1 MSEPTMTPKPKVQ
14 GACSAARPRRLAAAG
29 FAGLI
34 GLAAAAGWAEEVPQG
49 QSAKGEWRHHGGDH
63 ASSRYSPLAQI
74 DGLNFGRLEVAWRWR
89 TADHEV
95 PLDVLPGYDTGFYR
109 SVPLMIGGRLFAP
122 TSLGQVALL
131 DPATGEQK
139 WVYNPRTWER
149 GGTTMRPVGARGIEY
164 WTDGEEERLFVATIG
179 RQLVSVYAATGE
191 ADRAFG
197 EDGVVDLARDLGPGE
212 YSVRH
217 ITHGAPPI
225 VVGNSVIVGSKIFDY
240 SIKSDAPPGHVRA
253 YDVHT
258 GEFKWRFNTIPRDDE
273 YGVETWENESWR
285 TAGNANV
292 WTSMSADHELG
303 YVYLPTSTPSNDYYG
318 ADRPGDNLF
327 AESLVCVDA
336 ETGER
341 VWHFQTVRHGIWDY
355 DIASAPNLLDI
366 VVAGKLI
373 KAVAQVSKTG
383 FTYVFDRATGE
394 PVWPI
399 EDRPVN
405 HKSTVP
411 GEKLSETQPF
421 PTKPPA
427 FERQGVS
434 EDDLIDWTPELRE
447 EALKIAE
454 KLVLA
459 PMFPPL
465 IVQGEGGKEGVLVV
479 PGAAGGANHPG
490 ASVDPMTGVLFV
502 ESQNR
507 PTGMSLIEPDAARRP
522 DWRYVIGYVDTS
534 GPRGLP
540 LTKPPYRT
548 ITAIDLNRGE
558 HVWRIPVGP
567 GPKNHPAIAHLNLDD
582 MGTVYFGMPADGGLL
597 VTRTLL
603 IGFFALPD
611 ADDPRTSNRSFLRA
625 YDKATGELL
634 AEVETDVWLHGPPM
648 TYMHEGRQYIVI
660 AAGGAR
666 NRRIPDELIAFALP
680 ESEIGG

>member
-1 MSEPTMTPKPKVQ
+1 MWGTARMSMVYVR
-14 GACSAARPRRLAAAG
+14 GRYAVLALLIGFVAGAAG
-29 FAGLI
+29 
-34 GLAAAAGWAEEVPQG
+34 AESGEQG
-49 QSAKGEWRHHGGDH
+49 RSAHGEWRHHGGDH

-74 DGLNFGRLEVAWRWR
+74 DGSNFDRLEIAWRWR
-89 TADHEV
+89 SADHEV

-164 WTDGEEERLFVATIG
+164 WSDGEKERLFVATIG
-179 RQLVSVYAATGE
+179 RQLVSIDAATGL

-197 EDGVVDLARDLGPGE
+197 EDGVVDLAQDLGPGD
-212 YSVRH
+212 YAIRH
-217 ITHGAPPI
+217 VTHGAPPI

-240 SIKSDAPPGHVRA
+240 SIRSDAPPGHVRA

-273 YGVETWENESWR
+273 YGVETWENGSWR

-292 WTSMSADHELG
+292 WASMSADHELG

-366 VVAGKLI
+366 IVDGKLI

-405 HKSTVP
+405 HQSTVP
-411 GEKLSETQPF
+411 GEKLAETQPF

-447 EALKIAE
+447 EALEIAE

-465 IVQGEGGKEGVLVV
+465 IVGGEGGKEGVVVV

-502 ESQNR
+502 ESQHR

-522 DWRYVIGYVDTS
+522 DWRYVIAYVSTG
-534 GPRGLP
+534 GPQGLP

-558 HVWRIPVGP
+558 HLWQVPVGP
-567 GPKNHPAIAHLNLDD
+567 GPKNHPAIAHLNLPD
-582 MGTVYFGMPADGGLL
+582 MGTSYIGMPADGGLL

-603 IGFFALPD
+603 IGFLALRD
-611 ADDPRTSNRSFLRA
+611 EDEPRTSSGGLLRA
-625 YDKATGELL
+625 YDKATGEVV
-634 AEVETDVWLHGPPM
+634 AEIETDVWLHGPPM

-660 AAGGAR
+660 AGGGAR

-680 ESEIGG
+680 ESLTDA

>member
-1 MSEPTMTPKPKVQ
+1 MSGCTMTLRRSLDGGRAGGGWPRVALLCMVCCVAGGS
-14 GACSAARPRRLAAAG
+14 GAPG
-29 FAGLI
+29 
-34 GLAAAAGWAEEVPQG
+34 AE
-49 QSAKGEWRHHGGDH
+49 SAKQGHSADGEWRHHGGDH
-63 ASSRYSPLAQI
+63 ASSRYSPAAQI
-74 DGLNFGRLEVAWRWR
+74 DGSNFGRLDVAWRWR
-89 TADHEV
+89 TPDHEV
-95 PLDVLPGYDTGFYR
+95 PLDVLPGYDTGHYR

-131 DPATGEQK
+131 DPATGEQQ

-164 WTDGEEERLFVATIG
+164 WSDGEKERLFVATIG
-179 RQLVSVYAATGE
+179 RQLVSIDAATGE

-212 YSVRH
+212 YTVRH

-240 SIKSDAPPGHVRA
+240 STKSDAPPGHVRA

-273 YGVETWENESWR
+273 VGVETWENESWR

-292 WTSMSADHELG
+292 WTAMSADHELG

-318 ADRPGDNLF
+318 ADRPGANLF

-336 ETGER
+336 DTGER
-341 VWHFQTVRHGIWDY
+341 IWHFQTVHHGIWDY
-355 DIASAPNLLDI
+355 DIASPPNLIDI
-366 VVAGKLI
+366 VTDGKLI

-399 EDRPVN
+399 EERPVN
-405 HKSTVP
+405 AKSTVA
-411 GEKLSETQPF
+411 GEKLSQTQPF

-434 EDDLIDWTPELRE
+434 ENDLIDWTPELRA

-479 PGAAGGANHPG
+479 PGAAGGANWPG
-490 ASVDPMTGVLFV
+490 ASVDPMTGTLFV

-507 PTGMSLIEPDAARRP
+507 PTGMSLVAPDAARS
-522 DWRYVIGYVDTS
+522 DWRYVIDYVDTS
-534 GPRGLP
+534 GPQGLP

-558 HVWRIPVGP
+558 HRWRIPVGA

-582 MGTVYFGMPADGGLL
+582 MGTVYFGMPAEGGLL

-603 IGFFALPD
+603 IGFVAVD
-611 ADDPRTSNRSFLRA
+611 EDGNRSAEGGLLRA

-634 AEVETDVWLHGPPM
+634 AEVETDIWLHGPPM
-648 TYMHEGRQYIVI
+648 TYMHQGRQYIVV
-660 AAGGAR
+660 AGGGAR
-666 NRRIPDELIAFALP
+666 NRRVPDELIAYALP
-680 ESEIGG
+680 ESTIGG

>member
-1 MSEPTMTPKPKVQ
+1 MTPKPKVQ
-14 GACSAARPRRLAAAG
+14 RACSAAESRRLGAAG
-29 FAGLI
+29 FASLI
-34 GLAAAAGWAEEVPQG
+34 ALGAWAGWAEEVPRG

-74 DGLNFGRLEVAWRWR
+74 DGSNFGRLEAAWRWR

-95 PLDVLPGYDTGFYR
+95 PLDVLPGYDTGHYR

-131 DPATGEQK
+131 DPATGEQQ

-164 WTDGEEERLFVATIG
+164 WSDGEKERLFVATIG
-179 RQLVSVYAATGE
+179 RQLVSIDAATGE

-197 EDGVVDLARDLGPGE
+197 EDGVVDLARDLGPGD
-212 YSVRH
+212 YTVRH

-225 VVGNSVIVGSKIFDY
+225 VVGTSVIVGSKIFDY
-240 SIKSDAPPGHVRA
+240 SVKSDAPPGHVRA

-258 GEFKWRFNTIPRDDE
+258 GEFRWRFNTIPRDDE
-273 YGVETWENESWR
+273 VGVETWENESWR

-292 WTSMSADHELG
+292 WTAMSADHELG

-336 ETGER
+336 DTGER

-355 DIASAPNLLDI
+355 DIASPPNLIDI
-366 VVAGKLI
+366 VVDGKLI

-399 EDRPVN
+399 EDRPVD
-405 HKSTVP
+405 HKTTVP
-411 GEKLSETQPF
+411 GEKLAETQPF

-434 EDDLIDWTPELRE
+434 EDDLIDWTPELRQ
-447 EALKIAE
+447 EARGIAE

-465 IVQGEGGKEGVLVV
+465 IVNGEGGKEGVLVV
-479 PGAAGGANHPG
+479 PGAAGGANWPG
-490 ASVDPMTGVLFV
+490 ASVDPMTGTLFV

-507 PTGMSLIEPDAARRP
+507 PTGMSLVAPDAARS
-522 DWRYVIGYVDTS
+522 DWRYVIDYVDTS
-534 GPRGLP
+534 GPQGLP

-558 HVWRIPVGP
+558 HRWRIPVGA
-567 GPKNHPAIAHLNLDD
+567 GPKNHPAIAHLNLGD
-582 MGTVYFGMPADGGLL
+582 MGTVYFGMPAEGGLL

-603 IGFFALPD
+603 IGFVAV
-611 ADDPRTSNRSFLRA
+611 DDDGSRSAEGGLLRA

-634 AEVETDVWLHGPPM
+634 AEVETDIWLHGPPM
-648 TYMHEGRQYIVI
+648 TYMHQGRQYIVV
-660 AAGGAR
+660 AGGGAR
-666 NRRIPDELIAFALP
+666 NRRVPDELVAYALP
-680 ESEIGG
+680 ESAIGG

>member
-1 MSEPTMTPKPKVQ
+1 MSKSMTPNAKVH
-14 GACSAARPRRLAAAG
+14 RER
-29 FAGLI
+29 
-34 GLAAAAGWAEEVPQG
+34 AAAALRPHAGRGLAWLVLLAAGAAWAEEVPQG
-49 QSAKGEWRHHGGDH
+49 QSAMGEWRHHGGDH
-63 ASSRYSPLAQI
+63 ASSRYSPAAQI
-74 DGLNFGRLEVAWRWR
+74 DGSNFGRLEVAWRWR

-95 PLDVLPGYDTGFYR
+95 PLDVLPGYDTSHYR

-164 WTDGEEERLFVATIG
+164 WSDGEKERLFVATIG
-179 RQLVSVYAATGE
+179 RQLVSIDAANGE

-212 YSVRH
+212 YTVRH

-240 SIKSDAPPGHVRA
+240 SVKSDAPPGHVRA

-273 YGVETWENESWR
+273 VGVETWENESWR

-292 WTSMSADHELG
+292 WTAMSADHELG

-336 ETGER
+336 DTGER
-341 VWHFQTVRHGIWDY
+341 IWHFQTVHHGIWDY
-355 DIASAPNLLDI
+355 DIASPPNLIDI
-366 VVAGKLI
+366 VVDGKLI

-383 FTYVFDRATGE
+383 FTYVFDRATGK

-399 EDRPVN
+399 EERPVN
-405 HKSTVP
+405 DKSTVA
-411 GEKLSETQPF
+411 GEKLSETQPV

-447 EALKIAE
+447 EARGIAE

-479 PGAAGGANHPG
+479 PGAAGGANWPG
-490 ASVDPMTGVLFV
+490 ASVDPMTGTLFV

-507 PTGMSLIEPDAARRP
+507 PTGMSLIEPDAARS
-522 DWRYVIGYVDTS
+522 DWRYVIGYVDTT

-558 HVWRIPVGP
+558 HRWRIPVGA

-582 MGTVYFGMPADGGLL
+582 MGTVYFGMPAEGGLL

-603 IGFFALPD
+603 IGFVAVDEDGDRQAEGSL
-611 ADDPRTSNRSFLRA
+611 LRA

-634 AEVETDVWLHGPPM
+634 AEVKTDIWLHGPPM
-648 TYMHEGRQYIVI
+648 TYMHRGRQYIVV
-660 AAGGAR
+660 AGGGAR
-666 NRRIPDELIAFALP
+666 NRRVPDELIAFALP
-680 ESEIGG
+680 EAAIGG

>member
-1 MSEPTMTPKPKVQ
+1 MTPKPKVQ
-14 GACSAARPRRLAAAG
+14 RACSAAKSRRLGAAG
-29 FAGLI
+29 FASLI
-34 GLAAAAGWAEEVPQG
+34 ALGAGAGWAEEVPRG

-74 DGLNFGRLEVAWRWR
+74 DGSNFGRLEVAWRWR

-95 PLDVLPGYDTGFYR
+95 PLDVLPGYDTGHYR

-131 DPATGEQK
+131 DPATGEQQ

-164 WTDGEEERLFVATIG
+164 WSDGEKERLFVATIG
-179 RQLVSVYAATGE
+179 RQLVSIDAATGE

-197 EDGVVDLARDLGPGE
+197 EDGVVDLARDLGPGD
-212 YSVRH
+212 YTVRH

-225 VVGNSVIVGSKIFDY
+225 VVGTSVIVGSKIFDY
-240 SIKSDAPPGHVRA
+240 SVKSDAPPGHVRA

-258 GEFKWRFNTIPRDDE
+258 GEFRWRFNTIPRDDE
-273 YGVETWENESWR
+273 VGVETWENESWR

-292 WTSMSADHELG
+292 WTAMSADQELG

-336 ETGER
+336 DTGER

-355 DIASAPNLLDI
+355 DIASPPNLIDI
-366 VVAGKLI
+366 VVDGRLI

-399 EDRPVN
+399 EDRPVD
-405 HKSTVP
+405 HKTTVP
-411 GEKLSETQPF
+411 GEKLAETQPF

-434 EDDLIDWTPELRE
+434 EDDLIDWTPELRQ
-447 EALKIAE
+447 EARGIAE

-479 PGAAGGANHPG
+479 PGAAGGANWPG
-490 ASVDPMTGVLFV
+490 ASVDPMTGTLFV

-507 PTGMSLIEPDAARRP
+507 PTGMSLVAPDAARS
-522 DWRYVIGYVDTS
+522 DWRYVIDYVDTS
-534 GPRGLP
+534 GPQGLP

-558 HVWRIPVGP
+558 HRWRVPVGA
-567 GPKNHPAIAHLNLDD
+567 GPKNHPAIAHLNLGD
-582 MGTVYFGMPADGGLL
+582 MGTVYFGMPAEGGLL

-603 IGFFALPD
+603 IGFVALPD
-611 ADDPRTSNRSFLRA
+611 KDNPSHQQRRSPARLRQG
-625 YDKATGELL
+625 D
-634 AEVETDVWLHGPPM
+634 
-648 TYMHEGRQYIVI
+648 R
-660 AAGGAR
+660 
-666 NRRIPDELIAFALP
+666 
-680 ESEIGG
+680 

>member
-1 MSEPTMTPKPKVQ
+1 MRRSSALGVACVLGLTA
-14 GACSAARPRRLAAAG
+14 GA
-29 FAGLI
+29 
-34 GLAAAAGWAEEVPQG
+34 VPAQTGKQG
-49 QSAKGEWRHHGGDH
+49 QSVHGEWRHHGGDH

-74 DGLNFGRLEVAWRWR
+74 DGSNFGRLEVAWRWR

-95 PLDVLPGYDTGFYR
+95 PLDVLPGYDTGHYR

-131 DPATGEQK
+131 DPATGEQQ

-164 WTDGEEERLFVATIG
+164 WSDGEKERLFVATIG
-179 RQLVSVYAATGE
+179 RQLVSIDAATGE

-197 EDGVVDLARDLGPGE
+197 EDGVVDLARDLGPGD
-212 YSVRH
+212 YTVRH

-225 VVGNSVIVGSKIFDY
+225 VVGTSLIVGSKIFDY
-240 SIKSDAPPGHVRA
+240 SVKSDAPPGHVRA
-253 YDVHT
+253 YGVHT
-258 GEFKWRFNTIPRDDE
+258 GEFRWRFNTIPRDDE
-273 YGVETWENESWR
+273 VGVETWENESWR

-292 WTSMSADHELG
+292 WTAMSADHELG

-336 ETGER
+336 DTGER

-355 DIASAPNLLDI
+355 DIASPPNLIDI
-366 VVAGKLI
+366 VVDGKLI

-399 EDRPVN
+399 EDRPVD
-405 HKSTVP
+405 HKTSVP
-411 GEKLSETQPF
+411 GEELAETQPF

-434 EDDLIDWTPELRE
+434 EDDLIDWTPELRQ
-447 EALKIAE
+447 EARRIAE

-479 PGAAGGANHPG
+479 PGAAGGANWPG
-490 ASVDPMTGVLFV
+490 ASVDPMTGTLFV

-507 PTGMSLIEPDAARRP
+507 PTGMSLVAPDAARS
-522 DWRYVIGYVDTS
+522 DWRYVIDYVDTS
-534 GPRGLP
+534 GPQGLP

-558 HVWRIPVGP
+558 HRWRVPVGA
-567 GPKNHPAIAHLNLDD
+567 GPKNHPAIAHLNLGD
-582 MGTVYFGMPADGGLL
+582 MGTVYFGMPAEGGLL

-603 IGFFALPD
+603 IGFVAV
-611 ADDPRTSNRSFLRA
+611 DDDGSRSAEGGLLRA

-634 AEVETDVWLHGPPM
+634 AEVETDIWLHGPPM
-648 TYMHEGRQYIVI
+648 TYMHQGRQYIVV
-660 AAGGAR
+660 AGGGAR
-666 NRRIPDELIAFALP
+666 NRRVPDELIALALP
-680 ESEIGG
+680 ESTIDG

>member
-1 MSEPTMTPKPKVQ
+1 MSKSMTPNAKVH
-14 GACSAARPRRLAAAG
+14 RER
-29 FAGLI
+29 
-34 GLAAAAGWAEEVPQG
+34 AAAALRPLAGRGLAWLVLLAAGAAWAEEVPQG
-49 QSAKGEWRHHGGDH
+49 QSAMGEWRHHGGDH
-63 ASSRYSPLAQI
+63 ASSRYSPAAQI
-74 DGLNFGRLEVAWRWR
+74 DGSNFGRLEVAWRWR

-95 PLDVLPGYDTGFYR
+95 PLDVLPGYDTSHYR

-164 WTDGEEERLFVATIG
+164 WSDGEKERLFVATIG
-179 RQLVSVYAATGE
+179 RQLVSIDAASGE

-212 YSVRH
+212 YTVRH

-240 SIKSDAPPGHVRA
+240 SVKSDAPPGHVRA

-273 YGVETWENESWR
+273 VGVETWENESWR

-292 WTSMSADHELG
+292 WTAMSADHELG

-336 ETGER
+336 DTGER
-341 VWHFQTVRHGIWDY
+341 IWHFQTVHHGIWDY
-355 DIASAPNLLDI
+355 DIASPPNLIDI
-366 VVAGKLI
+366 VVDGKLI

-383 FTYVFDRATGE
+383 FTYVFDRATGK

-399 EDRPVN
+399 EERPVN
-405 HKSTVP
+405 DKSTVA

-447 EALKIAE
+447 EARGIAE

-479 PGAAGGANHPG
+479 PGAAGGANWPG
-490 ASVDPMTGVLFV
+490 ASVDPMTGTLFV

-507 PTGMSLIEPDAARRP
+507 PTGMSLIEPDAARS
-522 DWRYVIGYVDTS
+522 DWRYVIGYVDTT
-534 GPRGLP
+534 GPQGLP

-558 HVWRIPVGP
+558 HAWRIPVGP

-582 MGTVYFGMPADGGLL
+582 MGTIYFGMPAEGGLL

-611 ADDPRTSNRSFLRA
+611 EDDPRTSNRSFLRA

-634 AEVETDVWLHGPPM
+634 AEVETDIWLHGPPM
-648 TYMHEGRQYIVI
+648 TYMHRGRQYIVV

-666 NRRIPDELIAFALP
+666 NRRVPDELIAFALP
-680 ESEIGG
+680 EAAIGG